1 MAEAPSRVRQ
11 NYDWQC
17 EDAINTHIQ
26 LCLYASYEYMSMAV
40 YFDRDDVAQENFKR
54 FFLTKSHNCQTSAEM
69 FMHLQNKRGGCISLQ
84 DIARPERDSWHG
96 GFQAMECAFHMEML
110 INQSL
115 LNMHEVA
122 KEKGDP
128 HLCHFLEQNCL
139 DQQVDIL
146 KEMSGYLTNLRQM
159 GAIEHN
165 LAEYLFDKLSLS

>member
-26 LCLYASYEYMSMAV
+26 LRLYASYVYMSMAV

-84 DIARPERDSWHG
+84 DIARQNVTAG
-96 GFQAMECAFHMEML
+96 T
-110 INQSL
+110 
-115 LNMHEVA
+115 
-122 KEKGDP
+122 GDFKP
-128 HLCHFLEQNCL
+128 WNVPSTWRC
-139 DQQVDIL
+139 
-146 KEMSGYLTNLRQM
+146 
-159 GAIEHN
+159 
-165 LAEYLFDKLSLS
+165 

>member
-1 MAEAPSRVRQ
+1 
-11 NYDWQC
+11 
-17 EDAINTHIQ
+17 
-26 LCLYASYEYMSMAV
+26 
-40 YFDRDDVAQENFKR
+40 
-54 FFLTKSHNCQTSAEM
+54 M

-84 DIARPERDSWHG
+84 DIARPERNNWHG

-128 HLCHFLEQNCL
+128 HLFHFLEQNCL

-146 KEMSGYLTNLRQM
+146 K
-159 GAIEHN
+159 
-165 LAEYLFDKLSLS
+165 